1 MILQKIRNKNYYHT
15 YLHVIANTS
24 PLAIIVGVDT
34 HSDSMWS
41 SADSLTELAE
51 LSKTAGVTVI
61 ERFSQVRHAPH
72 TNFYVGKGKLEEIA
86 IFCTQEKVEV
96 LIVDDELTPNQQRTI
111 EETLKT
117 VKVLDRTRLILD
129 IFASRALTYEAQL
142 QVELAQL
149 EYMLPRLTR
158 MWTHLS
164 RLGGG
169 IGTRGPGEKQLEV
182 DKRQVRKKM
191 SFIKEKL
198 EKVQMQRDI
207 RRAKRHQTPILS
219 GVIVGYTNAGKST
232 LMNQLTQANV
242 LAEDKL
248 FATLDPTT
256 RQFKLPNN
264 EHIILSD
271 TVGFIQ
277 KLPHKLV
284 NAFYSTL
291 EEVTYA
297 DFILHVIDASHPNVI
312 GMIDTSLSLI
322 KSLHADHI
330 PQVFVFNKT
339 DAIQKINACKEM
351 LQDFKPSV
359 YISAIEKKG
368 FTELFEEMMKLIEG
382 YQDTIPFHIPYSRMD
397 VVNLL
402 HQHGKI
408 IEQRYEN
415 DIFLNVYINKTKA
428 NRIMNMLIKPQESE
442 S

>member
-1 MILQKIRNKNYYHT
+1 MFLQIIKNKKFKPTCHPVITKVSHLSILVCIN
-15 YLHVIANTS
+15 
-24 PLAIIVGVDT
+24 T
-34 HSDSMWS
+34 HSKSIWS
-41 SADSLTELAE
+41 SADSLAELAE
-51 LSKTAGVTVI
+51 LSKTAGLTVVSQ
-61 ERFSQVRHAPH
+61 FSQARTSPH
-72 TNFYVGKGKLEEIA
+72 TSFYVGKGKLEEINE
-86 IFCTQEKVEV
+86 FCIQEKIEV
-96 LIVDDELTPNQQRTI
+96 LIVDDELTPNQQRTM
-111 EETLKT
+111 EEKLKT

-129 IFASRALTYEAQL
+129 IFAARALTYEAQL
-142 QVELAQL
+142 QVELAQH
-149 EYMLPRLTR
+149 EYLLPRLTR

-207 RRAKRHQTPILS
+207 RRSKRHQTPTLS

-232 LMNQLTQANV
+232 LMNQLTEASV
-242 LAEDKL
+242 LVEDKL

-264 EHIILSD
+264 EEVVLSD

-277 KLPHKLV
+277 KLPHKLI

-297 DFILHVIDASHPNVI
+297 DFILHVVDASHPNVI
-312 GMIDTSLSLI
+312 GMIDTSLALI
-322 KSLHADHI
+322 KSLNADHI

-339 DAIQKINACKEM
+339 DAVAKINACKEI
-351 LQDFKPSV
+351 LKEYQPCV
-359 YISAIEKKG
+359 YISALEKKG
-368 FTELFEEMMKLIEG
+368 FTELFQEIIKLIESH
-382 YQDTIPFHIPYSRMD
+382 QQTIPFHIPYSRMD
-397 VVNLL
+397 IVNLL

-408 IEQRYEN
+408 IEQRYEE

-428 NRIMNMLIKPQESE
+428 NRIMNMLIKPIN
-442 S
+442 